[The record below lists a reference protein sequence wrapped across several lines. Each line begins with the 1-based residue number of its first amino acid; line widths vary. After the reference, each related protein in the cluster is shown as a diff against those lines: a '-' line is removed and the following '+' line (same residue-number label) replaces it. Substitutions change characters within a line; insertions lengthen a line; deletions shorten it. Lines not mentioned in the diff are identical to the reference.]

1 MPINPQIVSFFTE
14 LISDIGKDLYDK
26 ARDKGED
33 ALSNALGN
41 VVKKAV
47 NNERLKEDLAD
58 LLSAEQQYH
67 SQSNTIDS
75 EYNFPALRKLL
86 SHDAIEECERY
97 IFAINPE
104 QREEC
109 KDTIIRKAVLYANPD
124 SDEAKE
130 RVEALATAYLNVI
143 CNYFSGKIDPEQLQL
158 AGKIVDAIKAEQDK
172 QTAQINTHSDQ
183 NTAEIRKMI
192 ADDHAETMA
201 ALQILRNSRSS
212 ALMTDQDK
220 QKIPE
225 RCLVANKRF
234 LQNKI
239 LADVLPGIKRDEKQ
253 YSKTDCLEQLMHD
266 CWKEA
271 KKNSHHIILTA
282 DGGMGKTSLML
293 YTATVLLSDTPVL
306 YVPLER
312 LNAASLSIERYICR
326 SLFNEDRNDGK
337 LYELIKNSDKNPA
350 LILLIDGF
358 NELNAEG
365 QDNVIK
371 QIKAL
376 TSYSGIQL
384 VITSREDFGNRL
396 GLLFTHAELSG
407 LREDRIKSFLTEDE
421 WKHIS
426 DDRYHALIELLSVPM
441 MLLMYKQ
448 ICPLIDKHQEAF
460 LSWVDPIQNA
470 TDLIHNWYV
479 SQIAV
484 LLDRNGITGEY
495 VTKVYK
501 IIVFV
506 LPDIGYLFECEN
518 NLTFTADKFE
528 KILDGLTICKFE
540 TDQRL
545 KQLMHRYRIREVNL
559 DCYDVEDYLLN
570 DSHLMHEDDGFVS
583 FPHQMYRD
591 YLSAEFIMS
600 NSQHVDR
607 IDTIWNDRYI
617 PESVADHIRNMNP
630 SYWKENG
637 IAKNVADYSRGKDN
651 TDQLNK
657 NLIDL
662 FPYTETSGTPD
673 LSGLNLEKCR
683 LRYYPEMDDMN
694 PINLKNAKLSLTALG
709 IFDEKI
715 TLYRCFAFSPDHKS
729 FAAKSD
735 GIIHIWSLTTN
746 TENSTFQDSYA
757 SGKFC
762 FSSDSRYLYYIPGGT
777 NDVWIFG
784 YDEVSLF
791 WRQTAIINDVLK
803 NVRNVVLSN
812 GQLFLYYKNRVSCFQ
827 VYGGKCIFNKQEK
840 HAYEHL
846 NEGDDLSDFFAHRD
860 GSGKEEQFIKNDPDD
875 VVFRGFSEDKLL
887 EARCYSDGT
896 LSIYS
901 NGNLQQTLRSG
912 RATIKSASIS
922 GDGKRLVTLSE
933 RIHNGSRL
941 LSMWDLDQKHRIKDI
956 SCSGSIDEVHL
967 SDTGD
972 WIICEKQ
979 SETHAD
985 TEWIIISW
993 NDPSISFTVVGELV
1007 SNQIHKLTTYG
1018 NKVFHKGL
1026 DHSLDLLDLSTHEI
1040 TALSKQISNVSLATF
1055 LPDGRIATIS
1065 KDRSCVFIRSLDDQN
1080 ILELNTEHIP
1090 IIGITAMK
1098 DKPFITVALSNGC
1111 NYVFHT
1117 GNGKLQRGK
1126 GESTKPKSGN
1136 KIVVDHPLKNVYACS
1151 GGFDQFEIW
1160 NCWDS
1165 HRKSSKGKPVSFWYC
1180 NQFAGK
1186 LTGNVLDIDFNES
1199 NHQLVVVTS
1208 TGEIIFCHELYCD
1221 HEERR
1226 MIITNIS
1233 MDQYDFNDVICDDAV
1248 KQILID
1254 NGAKV

>member
-1 MPINPQIVSFFTE
+1 MLIDPRIASFLVSGTKI
-14 LISDIGKDLYDK
+14 LGKDLYDK
-26 ARDKGED
+26 VKDKGED
-33 ALSNALGN
+33 ALTNA
-41 VVKKAV
+41 VIAAV
-47 NNERLKEDLAD
+47 NNKQLKNELESLFAN
-58 LLSAEQQYH
+58 EQSYH
-67 SQSNTIDS
+67 SDSNTIDS
-75 EYNFPALRKLL
+75 EYNFPVLADYL
-86 SHDAIEECERY
+86 SKNAIKECEQY
-97 IFAINPE
+97 IFAIDQD
-104 QREEC
+104 QRDRC
-109 KDTIIRKAVLYANPD
+109 KDDIIRKALAYADPD

-130 RVEALATAYLNVI
+130 RVEALTTAYLNVI

-158 AGKIVDAIKAEQDK
+158 AGKIVGAIKSELDK

-183 NTAEIRKMI
+183 NTAEIRKLI
-192 ADDHAETMA
+192 ADDHAETMT
-201 ALQILRNSRSS
+201 ALHALRNNRSS
-212 ALMTDQDK
+212 ELLTDQRK

-225 RCLVANKRF
+225 RCLAANKRY
-234 LQNKI
+234 LQNEI
-239 LADVLPGIKRDEKQ
+239 LSDVLPEIRREGKQ
-253 YSKTDCLEQLMHD
+253 YNNTDCLEQLMHD

-271 KKNSHHIILTA
+271 KENSHHIILTA
-282 DGGMGKTSLML
+282 DGGMGKTSLLL
-293 YTATVLLSDTPVL
+293 YTATKLLNNADVL

-337 LYELIKNSDKNPA
+337 LYELAKDSGDNPA

-358 NELNAEG
+358 NELNGEG

-371 QIKAL
+371 QIKDL
-376 TSYSGIQL
+376 MSYPGIQL

-396 GLLFTHAELSG
+396 GLLFTRAELSG
-407 LREDRIKSFLTEDE
+407 LSEDRIKSFLTEDE

-448 ICPLIDKHQEAF
+448 ICPLIDKHQESF
-460 LSWVDPIQNA
+460 LSWIDPIQNA

-501 IIVFV
+501 IIAFV

-518 NLTFTADKFE
+518 SLTFTFDKFE
-528 KILDGLTICKFE
+528 KILDGLTSCEFE
-540 TDQRL
+540 ADQQL
-545 KQLMHRYRIREVNL
+545 KQLLHRYQIREANL

-570 DSHLMHEDDGFVS
+570 DSHLMHENDEFVS

-591 YLSAEFIMS
+591 YLSAKFILI

-617 PESVADHIRNMNP
+617 PEYLADHIRNMNP
-630 SYWKENG
+630 SYWKESG
-637 IAKNVADYSRGKDN
+637 IAKNVADYSRGKDH

-662 FPYTETSGTPD
+662 FPYTVDSGTPD
-673 LSGLNLEKCR
+673 FSGLNLENCR
-683 LRYYPEMDDMN
+683 LTYYPQMDDMSL
-694 PINLKNAKLSLTALG
+694 ISLKNAKLSLTSLE

-715 TLYRCFAFSPDHKS
+715 TLYRCFAFSPDHKW
-729 FAAKSD
+729 FVAKSD
-735 GIIHIWSLTTN
+735 GIIHIWSLITN
-746 TENSTFQDSYA
+746 TENLTFQDSYA

-777 NDVWIFG
+777 DDVWIFG

-791 WRQTAIINDVLK
+791 WRQTAIINGVLK

-827 VYGGKCIFNKQEK
+827 IYGGKCIFNKQER

-860 GSGKEEQFIKNDPDD
+860 GSGKDEQFIKNDPDD

-901 NGNLQQTLRSG
+901 NGSLQQTLRSG
-912 RATIKSASIS
+912 RTTIKSASIS
-922 GDGKRLVTLSE
+922 GDGKRLVTLSK
-933 RIHNGSRL
+933 RIHNGNST
-941 LSMWDLDQKHRIKDI
+941 LSMWNLDQKRRLKDTL
-956 SCSGSIDEVHL
+956 CSSSIDEVHL

-972 WIICEKQ
+972 WIICKKQ
-979 SETHAD
+979 APDHFKS
-985 TEWIIISW
+985 EWIIINW
-993 NDPSISFTVVGELV
+993 NGLSVYTVEGELV

-1018 NKVFHKGL
+1018 NKVFYKGP
-1026 DHSLDLLDLSTHEI
+1026 DHALGLFDLRTHEI
-1040 TALSKQISNVSLATF
+1040 TPLPKKIGVVSLATF
-1055 LPDGRIATIS
+1055 LPDGRIATVS
-1065 KDRSCVFIRSLDDQN
+1065 KDRRRVFIRSQDGRN
-1080 ILELNTEHIP
+1080 NLELNTEQIP
-1090 IIGITAMK
+1090 VIGIAAMK
-1098 DKPFITVALSNGC
+1098 GKPFITVALSNGR

-1126 GESTKPKSGN
+1126 GDTTKPKSGN
-1136 KIVVDHPLKNVYACS
+1136 KIVVDHPSANAYACS
-1151 GGFDQFEIW
+1151 AGLDQFEIW

-1165 HRKSSKGKPVSFWYC
+1165 GRKSPKGKPVSFWYC
-1180 NQFAGK
+1180 NQFK
-1186 LTGNVLDIDFNES
+1186 ERLTGNVLDMDFNEA
-1199 NHQLVVVTS
+1199 NHQLVTVTS
-1208 TGEIIFCHELYCD
+1208 NGEIIFCHELYCN
-1221 HEERR
+1221 HAERR

-1233 MDQYDFNDVICDDAV
+1233 MDQYDFIGAICNDEV

-1254 NGAKV
+1254 NRASI